1 VTAPRVDR
9 VLDQSELLG
18 EDHRISDLPTT
29 LAGRDVLRQN
39 VPEDVAT
46 ACTVLRRPGHSVLL
60 RTGRSSLH
68 LAEGGMVYAVVVNHE
83 EQYSVWPTDRDLPS
97 GWSEVGVT
105 GAMDEC
111 LAYIERV
118 WTDMTPLSLR
128 STAPESG

>member
-1 VTAPRVDR
+1 
-9 VLDQSELLG
+9 
-18 EDHRISDLPTT
+18 
-29 LAGRDVLRQN
+29 
-39 VPEDVAT
+39 
-46 ACTVLRRPGHSVLL
+46 
-60 RTGRSSLH
+60 
-68 LAEGGMVYAVVVNHE
+68 MVYAVVVNHE
-83 EQYSVWPTDRDLPS
+83 EQYSVWPADRDLPS